1 MKNRKRN
8 RLPEYDYSNPAW
20 YYVTICTHKHI
31 HHFGE
36 VKNGEMI
43 LNKIGYMT
51 NRFLEEIPSH
61 YSNVELGEYIVMP
74 NHIHAIII
82 INDVGVD
89 HHRPRTNDN
98 NPGDVDENIRP
109 AINDINNV
117 GVEDIRPAIN
127 DINNTGDEN
136 IRPLRRTNLSNVIK
150 GFKIGVTKWCK
161 HNNITNFKWQRSFY
175 DRIIR
180 NEKELFYIRD
190 YIEQNPLRWDIE
202 KNNENLGL
210 M

>member
-36 VKNGEMI
+36 VKNGKMI
-43 LNKIGYMT
+43 LNEIGEIT
-51 NRFLEEIPSH
+51 KRFLEEISSH
-61 YSNVELGEYIVMP
+61 YSNVELDEFIVMP

-89 HHRPRTNDN
+89 HHRPRTKDN
-98 NPGDVDENIRP
+98 NAGVKITR
-109 AINDINNV
+109 
-117 GVEDIRPAIN
+117 VEDIRQQKNIVN
-127 DINNTGDEN
+127 YVGDEN
-136 IRPLRRTNLSNVIK
+136 TLRDEDIRPLQPSNLSNVVK

-161 HNNITNFKWQRSFY
+161 NNNIANFKWQRSFY

-180 NEKELFYIRD
+180 NEKELFYIKD
-190 YIEQNPLRWDIE
+190 YIEQNPLRWEIE
-202 KNNENLGL
+202 KNTENLD
-210 M
+210 MM

>member
-31 HHFGE
+31 YHFGE
-36 VKNGEMI
+36 VKNGKMI
-43 LNKIGYMT
+43 LNKLGEIT
-51 NRFLEEIPSH
+51 KKFLEEIPSH
-61 YSNVELGEYIVMP
+61 YSNVELDEFIVMP

-89 HHRPRTNDN
+89 HHRPRNVNDN
-98 NPGDVDENIRP
+98 NTTGDKNTLR
-109 AINDINNV
+109 
-117 GVEDIRPAIN
+117 VEDIRPIQ
-127 DINNTGDEN
+127 
-136 IRPLRRTNLSNVIK
+136 PSNLSNVVK
-150 GFKIGVTKWCK
+150 GFKIGVTIWCK
-161 HNNITNFKWQRSFY
+161 NNNIANFKWQRSFY

-180 NEKELFYIRD
+180 NEKELYHIRD
-190 YIEQNPLRWDIE
+190 YIEQNPLRWEIE
-202 KNNENLGL
+202 KNIENLDL

>member
-36 VKNGEMI
+36 VKNGKMI
-43 LNKIGYMT
+43 LNEIGEIT
-51 NRFLEEIPSH
+51 KRFLEEISSH
-61 YSNVELGEYIVMP
+61 YSNVELDEFIVMP

-98 NPGDVDENIRP
+98 NNAGDENTGVENIRP

-117 GVEDIRPAIN
+117 GVED
-127 DINNTGDEN
+127 

-161 HNNITNFKWQRSFY
+161 NNNIANFKWQRSFY

-180 NEKELFYIRD
+180 NEKELFHNRD
-190 YIEQNPLRWDIE
+190 YIEQNPLRWEIE
-202 KNNENLGL
+202 KNNENFDL

>member
-43 LNKIGYMT
+43 LNEFGKMT
-51 NRFLEEIPSH
+51 NKFLEEIPSH
-61 YSNVELGEYIVMP
+61 YSTVELDEYIVMP

-98 NPGDVDENIRP
+98 NRNI
-109 AINDINNV
+109 AKNDIISV
-117 GVEDIRPAIN
+117 GVED
-127 DINNTGDEN
+127 

-190 YIEQNPLRWDIE
+190 YIEQNPLRWEIE
-202 KNNENLGL
+202 KNNENLDL